1 MMIDRNLLQ
10 LKLNFNYA
18 SNSNSD
24 IMTLLWNLCHQ
35 HNIKNYIKNEFII
48 NFYIKM
54 LYIKKIMGSTLTFEK
69 IFECTEVFSSS
80 DESLLR
86 QPQCKRLYLSYNLIN
101 TEFRG
106 QNIFITISVRLV
118 YNQTHWS
125 ISLLVIAL
133 KPLILQESSP
143 YL

>member
-1 MMIDRNLLQ
+1 MKANRRRCFQHSGTSSLCSTNFSTVAGESQKRNECQTFTLSYGIYWICPEVMVMMIDRNLLQ

-54 LYIKKIMGSTLTFEK
+54 LYIQKIMGSTLTFEK
-69 IFECTEVFSSS
+69 IFECTEVFFNS

-86 QPQCKRLYLSYNLIN
+86 
-101 TEFRG
+101 
-106 QNIFITISVRLV
+106 
-118 YNQTHWS
+118 
-125 ISLLVIAL
+125 
-133 KPLILQESSP
+133 
-143 YL
+143 